1 VPTLSNF
8 HLAPGPDRFS
18 LAGFN
23 GRNRS
28 ASEASQ
34 GSIGDF
40 YDAYYRQSILA
51 QRQSVAAQA
60 NAINLRSS
68 GLLIPGN
75 GNQQFEKGRKPPP
88 PPLRLGPG
96 SIGGGG
102 LAGETIMEVVSPALS
117 VNVQG
122 GGERF
127 PKMAFVENQL
137 I

>member
-1 VPTLSNF
+1 M
-8 HLAPGPDRFS
+8 
-18 LAGFN
+18 
-23 GRNRS
+23 
-28 ASEASQ
+28 
-34 GSIGDF
+34 
-40 YDAYYRQSILA
+40 A

-68 GLLIPGN
+68 GLLMPGS
-75 GNQQFEKGRKPPP
+75 GNQQFEKGRKP

-102 LAGETIMEVVSPALS
+102 LAGDTIMEVASPALS

-122 GGERF
+122 GEERF
-127 PKMAFVENQL
+127 PKMAFVGNQL

>member
-1 VPTLSNF
+1 VNTITGLP
-8 HLAPGPDRFS
+8 
-18 LAGFN
+18 

-51 QRQSVAAQA
+51 QRTSVAAQA

-68 GLLIPGN
+68 GLLMPG
-75 GNQQFEKGRKPPP
+75 RRPAPT
-88 PPLRLGPG
+88 PLKLGPG
-96 SIGGGG
+96 SIGGSG
-102 LAGETIMEVVSPALS
+102 LSGETIMELPSPAAS
-117 VNVQG
+117 VRGRGQ
-122 GGERF
+122 ERF
-127 PKMAFVENQL
+127 PKMVTGVRDM